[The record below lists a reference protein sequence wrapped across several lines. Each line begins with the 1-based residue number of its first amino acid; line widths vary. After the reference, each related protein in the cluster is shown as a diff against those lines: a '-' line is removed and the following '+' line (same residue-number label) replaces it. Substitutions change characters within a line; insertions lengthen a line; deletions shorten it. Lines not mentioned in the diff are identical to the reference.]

1 MSGVGLLDS
10 SRIIRESLLLAGL
23 VLSQCTTVLM
33 EEELPV
39 ILWTGVDEVFD
50 L

>member
-1 MSGVGLLDS
+1 M
-10 SRIIRESLLLAGL
+10 RESLVLAGV
-23 VLSQCTTVLM
+23 VLSHCTTVLIQ
-33 EEELPV
+33 EELPV